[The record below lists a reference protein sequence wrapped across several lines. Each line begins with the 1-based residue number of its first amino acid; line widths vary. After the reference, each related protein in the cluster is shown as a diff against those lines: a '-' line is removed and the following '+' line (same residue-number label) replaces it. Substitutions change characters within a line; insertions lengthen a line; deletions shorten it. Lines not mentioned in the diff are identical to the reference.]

1 MLEEPGVDVC
11 GIGDTAPGLAVCGVG
26 VAVCGV
32 GVAVCGVG
40 AAVCGFEPGSG
51 CAGVAAE
58 GDAVAGGDAAV
69 PVD

>member
-1 MLEEPGVDVC
+1 VLEEPGVDVC
-11 GIGDTAPGLAVCGVG
+11 GIGETAPGL
-26 VAVCGV
+26 AVCGV

>member
-11 GIGDTAPGLAVCGVG
+11 GIGETAPGL
-26 VAVCGV
+26 AVCGV